1 MKKISIILLT
11 LVMGFS
17 VAVNAQAPYKHS
29 VGGTVGTLEAFSYKT
44 FFTDHLTL
52 DLNAG
57 YKITVG
63 PAAYHIN
70 GITGSYNSTIFP
82 RTIEV
87 NPNLEYESATNKGG
101 LHWFIGGGLS
111 LGYCPNVGI
120 IDRSLNRGWG
130 YAQTNWGKFGVNA
143 IGGIEYKFNFPM
155 TLQVDFRPGYGLL
168 FNGSKETLSYFDW
181 ALCVGVRY
189 CLH

>member
-17 VAVNAQAPYKHS
+17 VAVKAQAPYKHS
-29 VGGTVGTLEAFSYKT
+29 VGGTLGTLEAFSYKT

-57 YKITVG
+57 YKFTVG
-63 PAAYHIN
+63 PAAYCIN
-70 GITGSYNSTIFP
+70 GVNGSYKTTIFP
-82 RTIEV
+82 STIEV
-87 NPNLEYESATNKGG
+87 NPNLEYEAATGKGG

-111 LGYCPNVGI
+111 LGYCPNVAI
-120 IDRSLNRGWG
+120 VDKNLNRGWG
-130 YAQTNWGKFGVNA
+130 FARTNWGKFGVNA

-168 FNGSKETLSYFDW
+168 FDGSNETISYFDW
-181 ALCVGVRY
+181 ALCVGIRY

>member
-1 MKKISIILLT
+1 MRKISIILLT

-17 VAVNAQAPYKHS
+17 VAVKAQAPYKHS
-29 VGGTVGTLEAFSYKT
+29 VGGTLGTLEAVSYKT
-44 FFTDHLTL
+44 FFTDHLAL
-52 DLNAG
+52 DVNAC

-101 LHWFIGGGLS
+101 LLWFIGGGLS
-111 LGYCPNVGI
+111 LGYCHNVGI
-120 IDRSLNRGWG
+120 RDNGLSRGWG
-130 YAQTNWGKFGVNA
+130 YAQPNWGKFGVNA

-168 FNGSKETLSYFDW
+168 FDSNNETFSYFDW
-181 ALCVGVRY
+181 GLCVGVRY

>member
-29 VGGTVGTLEAFSYKT
+29 VGGTLGTMEAFSYKT
-44 FFTDHLTL
+44 FFTNHLTL

-57 YKITVG
+57 YKFTVG
-63 PAAYHIN
+63 PAAYCIN
-70 GITGSYNSTIFP
+70 GIKGSYNTTIFP
-82 RTIEV
+82 STIEV
-87 NPNLEYESATNKGG
+87 NPNLEYESTTGKSG
-101 LHWFIGGGLS
+101 LLWFIGGGLS
-111 LGYCPNVGI
+111 LGYCPNVAI
-120 IDRSLNRGWG
+120 VDKSLNRGWG
-130 YAQTNWGKFGVNA
+130 FARTNWGKFGVNA

-168 FNGSKETLSYFDW
+168 FDGSKETISYFDW

>member
-29 VGGTVGTLEAFSYKT
+29 VGGTLGTLEAFSYKT
-44 FFTDHLTL
+44 FFTNHLTL

-63 PAAYHIN
+63 PSAYR
-70 GITGSYNSTIFP
+70 ITGVNESYNFTIFP
-82 RTIEV
+82 STIEV
-87 NPNLEYESATNKGG
+87 NPNLEYESTTGKSG
-101 LHWFIGGGLS
+101 LLWFIGGGLS
-111 LGYCPNVGI
+111 LGYCPNVTI
-120 IDRSLNRGWG
+120 RDKSLNRGWA

>member
-29 VGGTVGTLEAFSYKT
+29 VGGTLGTMEAFSYKT
-44 FFTDHLTL
+44 FFTNHLTL

-57 YKITVG
+57 YKFTVG
-63 PAAYHIN
+63 PAAYCIN
-70 GITGSYNSTIFP
+70 GIKGSYNTTIFP
-82 RTIEV
+82 STIEV
-87 NPNLEYESATNKGG
+87 NPNLEYESTTGKSG
-101 LHWFIGGGLS
+101 LLWFIGGGLS
-111 LGYCPNVGI
+111 LGYCPNVAI
-120 IDRSLNRGWG
+120 VDKSLNRGWG
-130 YAQTNWGKFGVNA
+130 FAQTNWGKFGVNA

-168 FNGSKETLSYFDW
+168 FDGSNETISYFDW